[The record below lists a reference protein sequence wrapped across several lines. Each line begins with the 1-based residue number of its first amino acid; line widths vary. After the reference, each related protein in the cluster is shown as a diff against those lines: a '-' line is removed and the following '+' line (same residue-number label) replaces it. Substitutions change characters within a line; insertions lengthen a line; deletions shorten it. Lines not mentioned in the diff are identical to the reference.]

1 MNLSKLIFE
10 VIEDYLSQDSIGIQ
24 AVIFDFDLTLVD
36 ATCYRKY
43 RDYARANKDWSIYD
57 DHVGETKVYP
67 GIKEL
72 ISYLRSNDIKVIVV
86 SDNKQ
91 SVIEKTL
98 SYHGIEYD
106 AVRGAQ
112 GWMNPKWKRMT
123 ALLTKFDINPNNAIS
138 VGDMPSDAVQSE
150 KAHIKFIGC
159 SWGNNMVNG
168 ISSPMDLVRIIEDY
182 DTKKGE

>member
-1 MNLSKLIFE
+1 MNYSQIIRE
-10 VIEDYLSQDSIGIQ
+10 TIEDYLSQDSMGIQ

-36 ATCYRKY
+36 ATCYRPY

-57 DHVGETKVYP
+57 EHVGETKVYP

-123 ALLTKFDINPNNAIS
+123 TLLAKFGINPNNAIS

-150 KAHIKFIGC
+150 KAHIKFVGC
-159 SWGNNMVNG
+159 SWGNDMVNG
-168 ISSPMDLVRIIEDY
+168 INNPLDLIKIIEEY
-182 DTKKGE
+182 EKTS

>member
-36 ATCYRKY
+36 ATCYRQY

-57 DHVGETKVYP
+57 EHVGETKVYP

-123 ALLTKFDINPNNAIS
+123 TLLAKFGINPNNAIS

-150 KAHIKFIGC
+150 KAHIKFVGC
-159 SWGNNMVNG
+159 SWGNDMVNG
-168 ISSPMDLVRIIEDY
+168 INNPLDLIKIIEEY
-182 DTKKGE
+182 EKTS

>member
-1 MNLSKLIFE
+1 MNYSRIIRE
-10 VIEDYLSQDSIGIQ
+10 AIEDYLSQDNIGIQ

-36 ATCYRKY
+36 ATCYREY
-43 RDYARANKDWSIYD
+43 RGYARANKDWSIYD
-57 DHVGETKVYP
+57 EHVGETKVYP

-123 ALLTKFDINPNNAIS
+123 TLLAKFGINPNNAIS

-150 KAHIKFIGC
+150 KAHIKFVGC
-159 SWGNNMVNG
+159 SWGNDMVNG
-168 ISSPMDLVRIIEDY
+168 INNPLDLIKIIEEY
-182 DTKKGE
+182 EKTS

>member
-1 MNLSKLIFE
+1 MNYSRIIRE
-10 VIEDYLSQDSIGIQ
+10 AIEDYLSQDNIGIQ

-36 ATCYRKY
+36 ATCYREY

-57 DHVGETKVYP
+57 EHVSETKVYP

-72 ISYLRSNDIKVIVV
+72 ISYLRSKGIKVIVV

-91 SVIEKTL
+91 SVIEHTL
-98 SYHGIEYD
+98 AYHGIQYD
-106 AVRGAQ
+106 AIRGAQ

-123 ALLTKFDINPNNAIS
+123 TLLSKFGISPENAIS

-150 KAHIKFIGC
+150 KAHIRFVGC
-159 SWGNNMVNG
+159 SWGNVMVNG
-168 ISSPMDLVRIIEDY
+168 INNPLDLIKIIEEY
-182 DTKKGE
+182 EKIS

>member
-1 MNLSKLIFE
+1 MNYSQIIRE
-10 VIEDYLSQDSIGIQ
+10 TIEDYLSQDSMGIQ

-36 ATCYRKY
+36 ATCYRQY

-57 DHVGETKVYP
+57 EHVGETKVYP

-123 ALLTKFDINPNNAIS
+123 TLLAKFGINPNNAIS

-150 KAHIKFIGC
+150 KAHIKFVGC
-159 SWGNNMVNG
+159 SWGNDMVNG
-168 ISSPMDLVRIIEDY
+168 INNPLDLIKIIEEY
-182 DTKKGE
+182 EKTS

>member
-1 MNLSKLIFE
+1 MNYSRIIRE
-10 VIEDYLSQDSIGIQ
+10 AIEDYLSQDSMGIQ

-36 ATCYRKY
+36 ATCYRQY

-57 DHVGETKVYP
+57 EHVGETKVYP

-123 ALLTKFDINPNNAIS
+123 TLLAKFGINPNNAIS

-150 KAHIKFIGC
+150 KAHIRFVGC
-159 SWGNNMVNG
+159 SWGNVMVNG
-168 ISSPMDLVRIIEDY
+168 INNPLDLIKIIEEY
-182 DTKKGE
+182 EKTS

>member
-1 MNLSKLIFE
+1 MNYSQIIRE
-10 VIEDYLSQDSIGIQ
+10 TIEDYLSQDSMGIQ

-36 ATCYRKY
+36 ATCYRQY

-57 DHVGETKVYP
+57 EHVGETKVYP

-123 ALLTKFDINPNNAIS
+123 TLLAKFGINPNNAIS

-150 KAHIKFIGC
+150 KAHIRFVGC
-159 SWGNNMVNG
+159 SWGNVMVNG
-168 ISSPMDLVRIIEDY
+168 INNPLDLIKIIEEY
-182 DTKKGE
+182 EKTS

>member
-1 MNLSKLIFE
+1 MNYSRIIRE
-10 VIEDYLSQDSIGIQ
+10 TIEDYLSQDSMGIQ

-36 ATCYRKY
+36 ATCYRPY
-43 RDYARANKDWSIYD
+43 RDYARTNKDWSIYD
-57 DHVGETKVYP
+57 EHVGETKVYP

-72 ISYLRSNDIKVIVV
+72 ISYLRSNGIKVIVV

-98 SYHGIEYD
+98 SYHGIQYD

-112 GWMNPKWKRMT
+112 GWMNPKWKRMIT
-123 ALLTKFDINPNNAIS
+123 LLSKFGISPENAIS

-150 KAHIKFIGC
+150 KAHIRFVGC
-159 SWGNNMVNG
+159 SWGNVMVNG
-168 ISSPMDLVRIIEDY
+168 INNPMELIDIINAN
-182 DTKKGE
+182 KKSE

>member
-1 MNLSKLIFE
+1 MNYSRIIRE
-10 VIEDYLSQDSIGIQ
+10 TIEDYLSQDSMGIQ

-36 ATCYRKY
+36 ATCYRQY

-57 DHVGETKVYP
+57 EHVSETKVYP

-72 ISYLRSNDIKVIVV
+72 ISYLRSNGIKVIVV

-98 SYHGIEYD
+98 SYHGIQYD

-123 ALLTKFDINPNNAIS
+123 TLLSKFGISPENAIS

-150 KAHIKFIGC
+150 KAHIKFVGC
-159 SWGNNMVNG
+159 SWGNDMVNG
-168 ISSPMDLVRIIEDY
+168 INNPLDLIKIIEEY
-182 DTKKGE
+182 EKTS

>member
-1 MNLSKLIFE
+1 MNYSQIIRE
-10 VIEDYLSQDSIGIQ
+10 TIEDYLSQDNIGIQ

-36 ATCYRKY
+36 ATCYREY
-43 RDYARANKDWSIYD
+43 RGYARANKDWSIYD
-57 DHVGETKVYP
+57 EHVGETKVYP

-123 ALLTKFDINPNNAIS
+123 TLLAKFGINPNNAIS

-150 KAHIKFIGC
+150 KAHIKFVGC
-159 SWGNNMVNG
+159 SWGNDMVNG
-168 ISSPMDLVRIIEDY
+168 INNPLDLIKIIEEY
-182 DTKKGE
+182 EKTS

>member
-1 MNLSKLIFE
+1 MNYSQIIRE
-10 VIEDYLSQDSIGIQ
+10 TIEDYLSQDSMGIQ

-36 ATCYRKY
+36 ATCYRQY

-57 DHVGETKVYP
+57 EHVGETKVYP

-72 ISYLRSNDIKVIVV
+72 ISYLRTNDIKVIVV

-123 ALLTKFDINPNNAIS
+123 TLLAKFGINPNNAIS

-150 KAHIKFIGC
+150 KAHIKFVGC
-159 SWGNNMVNG
+159 SWGNDMVNG
-168 ISSPMDLVRIIEDY
+168 INNPLDLIKIIEEY
-182 DTKKGE
+182 EKTS